1 MKQKHPTGPSLK
13 ASPVVKRSI
22 KIAGY
27 QTSVSLEDEFWN
39 ALKEIATTQNVGIS
53 KLMSIINSQR
63 QSNNNLSSAIRM
75 YVLSYYRERC
85 DAKDLGNKQA
95 HQ

>member
-22 KIAGY
+22 KIAGH

-39 ALKEIATTQNVGIS
+39 ALKEIATTQNIGIS
-53 KLMSIINSQR
+53 KLMSIIDSQR
-63 QSNNNLSSAIRM
+63 QSNNNLSSAIRV

-85 DAKDLGNKQA
+85 DAK
-95 HQ
+95 

>member
-27 QTSVSLEDEFWN
+27 QTSVSLKEEFWN

-53 KLMSIINSQR
+53 KLMSIIDSQR
-63 QSNNNLSSAIRM
+63 QSNNNLSSAIRL

-85 DAKDLGNKQA
+85 DAKA
-95 HQ
+95 